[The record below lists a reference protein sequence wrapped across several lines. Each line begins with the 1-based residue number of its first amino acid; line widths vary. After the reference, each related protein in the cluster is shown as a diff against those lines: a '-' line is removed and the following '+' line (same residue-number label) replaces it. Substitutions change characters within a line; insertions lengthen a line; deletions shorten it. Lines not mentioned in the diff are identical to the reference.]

1 MTQPLR
7 VVIAD
12 DVALLRSG
20 LARLLSDDSMEVV
33 GEAGDVDELYA
44 VVDDTEP
51 DVVVTD
57 IRMPP
62 THTLEGL
69 DAAVVIRQR
78 HPRMGIL
85 ILSHHVETQNAL
97 ELVRATTGGVG
108 YLLKD
113 RVARPAAFVEAVREV
128 AAGGTAIDPHIVEVL
143 LGRRRRVDPLER
155 LSGRERS
162 VLAAMAAGRSNSGI
176 AAELHIGAKTVETHV
191 THIFQKLDLA
201 EEFDQ
206 HRRVVAVL
214 TYLRAGSGTGS
225 TPPR

>member
-7 VVIAD
+7 VVLAD

-20 LARLLSDDSMEVV
+20 LARLLSDDTMEVV
-33 GEAGDVDELYA
+33 GEAGDVDALYA

-62 THTLEGL
+62 THTTEGL
-69 DAAVVIRQR
+69 DAAVVLRRR

-85 ILSHHVETQNAL
+85 ILSHHVETQHAL

-113 RVARPAAFVEAVREV
+113 RVTHPASFVEAVREV
-128 AAGGTAIDPHIVEVL
+128 AAGGTAIDAHIVEVL
-143 LGRRRRVDPLER
+143 LGRRRHVDPLER
-155 LSGRERS
+155 LSDRERS
-162 VLAAMAAGRSNSGI
+162 VLAAMAAGRSNVGI
-176 AAELHIGAKTVETHV
+176 AAELQISAKTVETHV
-191 THIFQKLDLA
+191 THIFQKLDLS
-201 EEFDQ
+201 EELDQ

-214 TYLRAGSGTGS
+214 TYLRAGPGAGS